1 MRMSNPETVLEITD
15 GKGKLRLASSLIV
28 LATMF
33 HPNDPDQRL
42 KYLEVLSAKGLI
54 ELEVPISR
62 KLAIQASA
70 AATEV
75 ESVLNKAAES
85 AYGIAVAGD
94 VLLFVMNAAR
104 YLPKHAS
111 VARAIAVWCEYHARS
126 KTTEGG
132 YVAASPRSV
141 KAAWSRFK
149 PVAHL
154 CGAFN
159 LFQNDQIA
167 ALNPSDPKTLL
178 NFLAVAEM
186 LRAFGERHH
195 APSGRTGSKPSRT
208 SMLDPD
214 STWKTPS
221 DLVLPQLTTLFIPPL
236 PKFAEAALRNY
247 RAD

>member
-1 MRMSNPETVLEITD
+1 MRTSNLEAVLEITD
-15 GKGKLRLASSLIV
+15 GKGKLRLAASLIV
-28 LATMF
+28 LATMS
-33 HPNDPDQRL
+33 HPDDPDQRL
-42 KYLEVLSAKGLI
+42 KYSEVLSAKALI

-70 AATEV
+70 AAAEV

-111 VARAIAVWCEYHARS
+111 VGRAIAVWCEHYARG
-126 KTTEGG
+126 KTAEGR

-159 LFQNDQIA
+159 LFQNDQIP
-167 ALNPSDPKTLL
+167 ALNPADPETLL

-186 LRAFGERHH
+186 LREFGVRHH
-195 APSGRTGSKPSRT
+195 SPFGRTGSKPSRI

-214 STWKTPS
+214 STWRTPS
-221 DLVLPQLTTLFIPPL
+221 DLVLPQLTLSIPPV

-247 RAD
+247 RAE